1 MTERPFRRPPRP
13 TRRGLL
19 GPDAAARFDEVPG
32 QARDGHPTQARGG
45 HPGQARDG
53 HPGQAR
59 DGQVRR

>member
-13 TRRGLL
+13 ARRGLL

-45 HPGQARDG
+45 HPGQARG
-53 HPGQAR
+53 
-59 DGQVRR
+59 GQVRR